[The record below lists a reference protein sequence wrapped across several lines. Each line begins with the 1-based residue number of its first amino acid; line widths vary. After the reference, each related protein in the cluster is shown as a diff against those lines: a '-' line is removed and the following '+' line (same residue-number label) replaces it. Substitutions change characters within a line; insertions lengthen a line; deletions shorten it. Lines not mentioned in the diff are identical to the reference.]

1 MVDIIFIIINAIQAV
16 SMSEKQCNSI
26 KSIINW
32 DKKKKPTFTVV
43 YTFPVSN
50 NHPSSLLYKMQ

>member
-1 MVDIIFIIINAIQAV
+1 MVDIMFIIINAIQAV

-32 DKKKKPTFTVV
+32 DKKKKNIYYSVHI
-43 YTFPVSN
+43 SCI
-50 NHPSSLLYKMQ
+50 